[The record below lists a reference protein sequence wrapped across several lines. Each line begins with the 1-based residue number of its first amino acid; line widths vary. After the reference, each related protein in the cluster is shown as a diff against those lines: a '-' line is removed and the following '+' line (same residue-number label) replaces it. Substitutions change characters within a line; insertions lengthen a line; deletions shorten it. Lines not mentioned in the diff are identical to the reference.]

1 MTISPHAARFYYSAP
16 SPCPYLPG
24 KIERRIFADLSGP
37 QAALSYD
44 VLSEAGFRRSLGF
57 AYRPAC
63 PGCHACVPVRI
74 PVAHF
79 EERPQWRRVTRSNA
93 DLSVALRAPNATD
106 EQYRLFAAYQAQRH
120 GDGEMARMD
129 LGDYRTMVEVGSADS
144 KIVECRDRNGRL
156 IAVCLVDYLAHGIS
170 AVYSFYDPAQPQR
183 SLGSFLILW
192 LVGEAKRTGLD
203 HVYLGFW
210 VDQSRKM
217 AYKARFRPLE
227 GLTADGWRRL
237 PESPRS

>member
-1 MTISPHAARFYYSAP
+1 VTISPHAARFYYSAP

-24 KIERRIFADLSGP
+24 KVERRIFADLSGP

-63 PGCHACVPVRI
+63 PGCNACVPVRI
-74 PVAHF
+74 PVADF
-79 EERPQWRRVTRSNA
+79 EMRAHWKRIERTNA
-93 DLSVALRAPNATD
+93 DLGVALRPPHATE
-106 EQYRLFAAYQAQRH
+106 EQFRLFAEYQNRRH

-129 LGDYRTMVEVGSADS
+129 FGDYRTMVEVGSIDS
-144 KIVECRDRNGRL
+144 KLVEARDATGRL
-156 IAVCLVDYLAHGIS
+156 IAACLVDYLARGFS
-170 AVYSFYDPAQPQR
+170 AVYSFYDPALPQR

-192 LVGEAKRTGLD
+192 LIGEARRTGLD

-210 VDQSRKM
+210 IDQSRKM

-237 PESPRS
+237 GD